1 MKGPLLFTAALIFLG
16 FVLWKQT
23 ERFQPEFLRKEGL
36 DKTLSVENSSYNQ
49 VTNHLRPA
57 VETFGP
63 IAGSESPFQVN
74 QYRAHIQ

>member
-23 ERFQPEFLRKEGL
+23 ERFQPEFL
-36 DKTLSVENSSYNQ
+36 DKSGVRQTVAVENSSYGQ
-49 VTNHLRPA
+49 TTNHLRPS

-63 IAGSESPFQVN
+63 VAGTPSPFQVN